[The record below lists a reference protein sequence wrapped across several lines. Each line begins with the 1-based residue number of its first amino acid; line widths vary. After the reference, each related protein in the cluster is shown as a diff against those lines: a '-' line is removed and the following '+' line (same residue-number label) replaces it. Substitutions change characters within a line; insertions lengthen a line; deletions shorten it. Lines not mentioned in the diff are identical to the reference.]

1 MTNGTTRRTEQL
13 KDRRDLRRA
22 LIERRNASRS
32 DIRRA
37 DIDARIAQIEEQIK
51 VLAGGKK

>member
-32 DIRRA
+32 EIRRA

>member
-37 DIDARIAQIEEQIK
+37 DIDARIIQIEEQIK

>member
-37 DIDARIAQIEEQIK
+37 DIDARITQIEEQIK